1 MGEDRM
7 KQKKVNAF
15 YRPPSL
21 LFRQLGSAL
30 LMGYLTGWRSFPGW
44 LLRHGFSSM
53 PVANGA
59 RGMGCIGY
67 PGHPVWEVTG
77 ACNLRCIHCHATSG
91 QAAAD
96 ELSTDEDKK
105 LIDQLA
111 AESEFRTL
119 IYTGGEP
126 LVRPDIFE
134 LLRHSQKAGLANII
148 ATNGTLIDEEMAFK
162 LKDHGVVCNAISFD
176 AANPSIHD
184 MVRNKA
190 GSFDLAMRAVVATKK
205 AGILLQINTT
215 AMEYNMPHL
224 PELIDFADSSGA
236 GILLMYQ
243 LVAVGRG
250 EKIEKAT
257 LKKTANKYLSELI
270 SLKQKTAK
278 TIIEPVAG
286 PQYWPFL
293 LEKGGIR
300 GGLPL
305 KLAGQVFH
313 GCSAGRGFVYVK
325 ANGDVWP
332 CPFVEVSGGNIRGK
346 SFHDIYTGSTLFND
360 LRRREEKLKGLCGEC
375 PYKTVCG
382 GCRGRAHAYSGD
394 PLAEDPRC
402 FIRERSRPAEKG
414 LGKTIKTCSSEHPDI
429 EAAYMDT
436 RRRPATNPGRMRALP
451 DEQ

>member
-1 MGEDRM
+1 M

-96 ELSTDEDKK
+96 ELSTDEGKK

-111 AESEFRTL
+111 TESEFRTL

-429 EAAYMDT
+429 EAAYRDT